1 MLLTNA
7 FLKNL
12 KLTFIIWLVHYF
24 IYYCLFG
31 FVYNFIDYWH
41 RTYNIDFSF
50 IERVLIS
57 PLAGIIGMYDGL
69 VIIIPILVFSLLRLK
84 MTFFKAY
91 YISIILCHIAIYLG
105 SFFFANKTHFTFER
119 NLDDEI
125 LKINFLIL
133 QIPCLLLTIVL
144 NKCILNWLKLKL

>member
-12 KLTFIIWLVHYF
+12 KLTLIIWLVHYF

-84 MTFFKAY
+84 MTFFIKHI
-91 YISIILCHIAIYLG
+91 ISQLFYV
-105 SFFFANKTHFTFER
+105 T
-119 NLDDEI
+119 
-125 LKINFLIL
+125 
-133 QIPCLLLTIVL
+133 
-144 NKCILNWLKLKL
+144 